1 MNMRWLSL
9 VVGLVWAGTAH
20 ATVVFE
26 DDFEY
31 TANRADTNVQVP
43 FEGTGGWTDA
53 KANNSDYAGSGG
65 YLYTQDNATLGS
77 KVLVMESLPTT
88 VGGQTSYHLSYGSDA
103 QSLGFIPGN
112 LWIRFWT
119 YAVPGSTWDRQKF
132 LYPCHTSYPC
142 PVDSYLWLVSF
153 NTSDLTGVGDNVV
166 TSPAGG
172 RFFRISSS
180 TANYSGGE
188 TWNADKLFQNLSHT
202 PMLEGI
208 WYEVKIHMDTS
219 GAQGTYELWVR
230 QRGVASWTK
239 MAEWIGGVTANFD
252 WPIPEALRAGNKV
265 IAMPTTVDTNDS
277 TTYLDDLMLATTE
290 GDLPVYTPTTA
301 QIAPGSSFA
310 GSVRIQ

>member
-1 MNMRWLSL
+1 MMRVQAILLAWC
-9 VVGLVWAGTAH
+9 VVWGGVAN

-53 KANNSDYAGSGG
+53 KANNSDYGGSGG

-103 QSLGFIPGN
+103 ESLGFIPGN
-112 LWIRFWT
+112 IWIQFWT

-202 PMLEGI
+202 PMLEGH
-208 WYEVKIHMDTS
+208 WYQVKIHMDTS

-230 QRGVASWTK
+230 ERGVSSWTK

-252 WPIPEALRAGNKV
+252 WPIPVGLRAGNKV
-265 IAMPTTVDTNDS
+265 IAMPTTVDTVDS
-277 TTYLDDLMLATTE
+277 TTYMDDLVMATTE
-290 GDLPVYTPTTA
+290 ADLPNTSVVSHS
-301 QIAPGSSFA
+301 IPGGA
-310 GSVRIQ
+310 RITGVRIQ